1 MELIKVPK
9 LKRKKE
15 DIVVG
20 IPRAFFYYRYK
31 VLWQEFFK
39 ELHVKTVLSK
49 PTNLETMELGN
60 KNSVS
65 EMCLAMKIYLGHV
78 AELDNQCDYIFV
90 PRLRDFGIRRVM
102 CANFEALPDVVRNL
116 FPQASFE
123 VLSYDVDS
131 DKKMDE
137 KKAMIKMATEM
148 GFSSGTAKKAY
159 KHAHHMQSEYNDRQ
173 AKQTEKLYKEKGLKV
188 LVSAHSYIFE
198 DEYIGRP
205 IIDYLKKN
213 DVTVIR
219 ADQVD
224 RKDALKE
231 SQKISPTLKWQ
242 VSRELVGSIGMHADE
257 VDGLILL
264 TCYPCA
270 LDSMVD
276 DMLMRKN
283 KMDIPVLQLVL
294 DEQSGTAG
302 VETRLESFI
311 DILKMRKESEED
323 GKA

>member
-1 MELIKVPK
+1 MELIKMPQLRK
-9 LKRKKE
+9 KKE

-20 IPRAFFYYRYK
+20 IPRAFFYYRYR
-31 VLWQEFFK
+31 VLWLEFFK
-39 ELHVKTVLSK
+39 ELNVKTVLSK
-49 PTNLETMELGN
+49 PTNLNTMNLGN
-60 KNSVS
+60 KSSVS

-78 AELDNQCDYIFV
+78 AELADQCDYMFV
-90 PRLRDFGIRRVM
+90 PRLRDFGIRKVM

-116 FPQASFE
+116 FPHAPFE

-148 GFSSGTAKKAY
+148 GFSGGAAKKAY
-159 KHAHHMQSEYNDRQ
+159 KHAHHMQSEHDERK
-173 AKQTEKLYKEKGLKV
+173 AKQTEKLYKDKNIKI
-188 LVSAHSYIFE
+188 LVSSHSYILE
-198 DEYIGRP
+198 DDYIGRP
-205 IIDYLKKN
+205 IVDYLKKN
-213 DVTVIR
+213 GVTVIR
-219 ADQVD
+219 ADQVN
-224 RKDALKE
+224 RKDALKMSE
-231 SQKISPTLKWQ
+231 KISPTLKWQ
-242 VSRELVGSIGMHADE
+242 LSRELVGSIGMHAKD

-276 DMLMRKN
+276 DMLIRKN

-294 DEQSGTAG
+294 DAQSGTAG

-311 DILKMRKESEED
+311 DILKMRRESEEN
-323 GKA
+323 G